1 MNHRFYPQV
10 ARKRPRFEI
19 WGNYMIPVTP
29 LSTERPSTLATDI
42 SQRLNAAVREH
53 LMAAFAPDAT
63 KTLRSFPAPEA
74 ADLLGV
80 SGQFLRKLH
89 GEGTLPEPA
98 ENRGG
103 RRHYSAQE
111 ILNARAV
118 LERSSRKRGRYVPR
132 RTGDE
137 SLQIWQLMNFK
148 GGSSKST
155 TTIHLAHYFALRG
168 YRVLAVD
175 LDPQGSLTSMC
186 GISPEIAFDGLTIYD
201 AIRYDDPVPM
211 ADVVVETYFPGL
223 SLAPARLI
231 LSEFETE
238 SAVHSTGDAPFF
250 TRIRSA
256 IAQVAD
262 DYDIVLM
269 DSPPQLGFLTI
280 SGMAA
285 ASSLIVPLTP
295 SMLDV
300 SSTAQ
305 FLELAGAYMEVIE
318 DAGARLQYDHFKF
331 LITRDEPTDIPSQQ
345 LTSFMRALFQDRVM
359 GATAL
364 KSTAISDATM
374 LKQSIY
380 EVVRSEMTRA
390 TYDRARGSM
399 DAVGAEVEAMINTA
413 WGRG

>member
-1 MNHRFYPQV
+1 
-10 ARKRPRFEI
+10 
-19 WGNYMIPVTP
+19 MIPVTP
-29 LSTERPSTLATDI
+29 ILTDRPSELATDI
-42 SQRLNAAVREH
+42 SARLNTAIREH
-53 LMAAFAPDAT
+53 LLSAFAPDST
-63 KTLRSFPAPEA
+63 KILRSFAAPEA
-74 ADLLGV
+74 AELLGV
-80 SGQFLRKLH
+80 SGQFMRKLH
-89 GEGTLPEPA
+89 AEGTVPEPA
-98 ENRGG
+98 EMRGG
-103 RRHYSAQE
+103 RRYYTADE
-111 ILNARAV
+111 IRNARQV
-118 LERSSRKRGRYVPR
+118 LEQSSRTKGRYLPGR
-132 RTGDE
+132 RDGE
-137 SLQIWQLMNFK
+137 KLQIWQLMNFK

-155 TTIHLAHYFALRG
+155 TTIHLAHYLALKG

-186 GISPEIAFDGLTIYD
+186 GISPEIEFDGLTIYD

-211 ADVVVETYFPGL
+211 ADVMVETYFPGL
-223 SLAPARLI
+223 YLAPSRLL

-238 SAVHSTGDAPFF
+238 SAVHSNPDQPFF
-250 TRIRSA
+250 SRIQNA
-256 IAQVAD
+256 LAQVED
-262 DYDIVLM
+262 DFDIVLM

-285 ASSLIVPLTP
+285 ATSLVVPLTP

-305 FLELAGAYMEVIE
+305 FLELAGAYMGVIE
-318 DAGARLQYDHFKF
+318 DAGAALHYDHFKF

-345 LTSFMRALFQDRVM
+345 LSSFMRALFLGRVM
-359 GATAL
+359 AATAL

-390 TYDRARGSM
+390 TYDRARQSM
-399 DAVGAEVEAMINTA
+399 DAVGKEVEAMMHKA

>member
-1 MNHRFYPQV
+1 
-10 ARKRPRFEI
+10 
-19 WGNYMIPVTP
+19 MIPVTP
-29 LSTERPSTLATDI
+29 LATDRPSTLAGEI
-42 SQRLNAAVREH
+42 SERLNAAIREH
-53 LMAAFAPDAT
+53 LLAAFAPDST
-63 KTLRSFPAPEA
+63 KVLRKFSASEVA
-74 ADLLGV
+74 ELLGV
-80 SGQFLRKLH
+80 SGQFMRKVH
-89 GEGTLPEPA
+89 AEGTVPEPD
-98 ENRGG
+98 EVRGG
-103 RRHYSAQE
+103 RRYYSAQDIWAARD
-111 ILNARAV
+111 IL
-118 LERSSRKRGRYVPR
+118 EGSSRKKGRYVPR

-137 SLQIWQLMNFK
+137 QLQVWQLMNFK

-168 YRVLAVD
+168 YRVLLVD

-186 GISPEIAFDGLTIYD
+186 GISPEIEFDGLTIYD

-211 ADVVVETYFPGL
+211 SDVVQATYFPGL
-223 SLAPARLI
+223 SIAPSRLI

-238 SAVHSTGDAPFF
+238 SAVHSNPDQPFF
-250 TRIRSA
+250 TRIRNA
-256 IAQVAD
+256 LAQVEGD
-262 DYDIVLM
+262 FDLVLV

-280 SGMAA
+280 AGMAA

-305 FLELAGAYMEVIE
+305 FLELAGAYMGVIE
-318 DAGARLQYDHFKF
+318 DAGATLQYDHFKF
-331 LITRDEPTDIPSQQ
+331 LMTRDEPTDIPSQQ

-359 GATAL
+359 STTAL

-390 TYDRARGSM
+390 TYDRAKGSM
-399 DAVGAEVEAMINTA
+399 DAVGREVEQMIHQA
-413 WGRG
+413 WGRS

>member
-1 MNHRFYPQV
+1 
-10 ARKRPRFEI
+10 
-19 WGNYMIPVTP
+19 MIPVTP
-29 LSTERPSTLATDI
+29 ILTDRPSELATDI
-42 SQRLNAAVREH
+42 SARLNTAIREH
-53 LMAAFAPDAT
+53 LLSAFAPDST
-63 KTLRSFPAPEA
+63 KILRSFAAPEA
-74 ADLLGV
+74 AELLGV
-80 SGQFLRKLH
+80 SGQFMRKLH
-89 GEGTLPEPA
+89 AEGTVPEPA
-98 ENRGG
+98 EMRGG
-103 RRHYSAQE
+103 RRYYTADE
-111 ILNARAV
+111 IRNARQV
-118 LERSSRKRGRYVPR
+118 LEQSSRTKGRYLPGR
-132 RTGDE
+132 RDGE
-137 SLQIWQLMNFK
+137 KLQIWQLMNFK

-155 TTIHLAHYFALRG
+155 TTIHLAHYLALKG

-186 GISPEIAFDGLTIYD
+186 GISPEIEFDGLTIYD

-211 ADVVVETYFPGL
+211 ADVIVETYFPGL
-223 SLAPARLI
+223 YLAPSRLL

-238 SAVHSTGDAPFF
+238 SAVHSNPDQPFF
-250 TRIRSA
+250 SRIQNA
-256 IAQVAD
+256 LAQVED
-262 DYDIVLM
+262 HFDIVLM

-285 ASSLIVPLTP
+285 ATSLIVPLTP

-305 FLELAGAYMEVIE
+305 FLELAGAYMGVIE
-318 DAGARLQYDHFKF
+318 DAGAALHYDHFKF

-345 LTSFMRALFQDRVM
+345 LSSFMRALFLDRVM
-359 GATAL
+359 AATAL

-390 TYDRARGSM
+390 TYDRARQSM
-399 DAVGAEVEAMINTA
+399 DAVGKEVEAMMHVA

>member
-1 MNHRFYPQV
+1 
-10 ARKRPRFEI
+10 
-19 WGNYMIPVTP
+19 MIPVTP
-29 LSTERPSTLATDI
+29 ILTDRPSELATDI
-42 SQRLNAAVREH
+42 SARLNTAIREH
-53 LMAAFAPDAT
+53 LLSAFAPDST
-63 KTLRSFPAPEA
+63 KILRSFAAPEA
-74 ADLLGV
+74 AELLGV
-80 SGQFLRKLH
+80 SGQFMRKLH
-89 GEGTLPEPA
+89 ADGTVPEPV
-98 ENRGG
+98 EMRGG
-103 RRHYSAQE
+103 RRYYTADE
-111 ILNARAV
+111 IRNARQV
-118 LERSSRKRGRYVPR
+118 LEQSSRTKGRYLPGR
-132 RTGDE
+132 RDGE
-137 SLQIWQLMNFK
+137 KLQIWQLMNFK

-155 TTIHLAHYFALRG
+155 TTIHLAHYLALKG

-186 GISPEIAFDGLTIYD
+186 GISPEIEFDGLTIYD

-211 ADVVVETYFPGL
+211 ADVMVETYFPGL
-223 SLAPARLI
+223 YLAPSRLL

-238 SAVHSTGDAPFF
+238 SAVHSNPDQPFF
-250 TRIRSA
+250 SRIQNA
-256 IAQVAD
+256 LAQVED
-262 DYDIVLM
+262 HFDIVLM

-285 ASSLIVPLTP
+285 ATSLIVPLTP

-305 FLELAGAYMEVIE
+305 FLELAGAYMGVIE
-318 DAGARLQYDHFKF
+318 DAGAALHYDHFKF

-345 LTSFMRALFQDRVM
+345 LSSFMRALFLDRVM
-359 GATAL
+359 AATAL

-390 TYDRARGSM
+390 TYDRARQSM
-399 DAVGAEVEAMINTA
+399 DAVGKEVEAMMHKA